1 MNGSD
6 SLTQMGPDDAGPLGR
21 EPATDPGLTVR
32 RNEQNAAR
40 KTAGVVGAAAV
51 TITAVPL
58 LMFGAA
64 YTGMAAQPSPDRE
77 DLYGSAFGVAMVLVG
92 LGLLCWAS
100 WILVRH
106 SVVRPA
112 GAIALPLAATAA
124 WLAFT
129 WWMIFSDVMDLFLH
143 FPTIYYFA
151 LTGFAIPIAP
161 ALAIAYGVMR
171 SRSRRSRIARQE
183 RTDVRMESV
192 TE

>member
-6 SLTQMGPDDAGPLGR
+6 SLTRMGPENAGPLGR
-21 EPATDPGLTVR
+21 ETATDPGLNVR
-32 RNEQNAAR
+32 RSEQIAAR
-40 KTAGVVGAAAV
+40 KTLGVVGAAAL

-64 YTGMAAQPSPDRE
+64 YAGMVAQPSPDRE
-77 DLYGSAFGVAMVLVG
+77 NVFGSALGVAMVLVG
-92 LGLLCWAS
+92 FGLLCCAS
-100 WILVRH
+100 WIFVRH
-106 SVVRPA
+106 SVVGPA
-112 GAIALPLAATAA
+112 GAIALPLAASAA

-129 WWMIFSDVMDLFLH
+129 WWMVFSDVMDIFLH
-143 FPTIYYFA
+143 VPVIYYFA

-171 SRSRRSRIARQE
+171 SRSRRSRIAPWE
-183 RTDVRMESV
+183 RTDVRISV